1 MKTRAL
7 FSLAVTLGVIAAGCG
22 PSDEAVRSIVRDEMA
37 AAMKRQAITNASV
50 IGPYSPAIRAGNF
63 LFVSGQIALDQAT
76 GTMKQESLEAETH
89 QVLDNV
95 MAILRSQGY
104 DPSHVVSATVYL
116 KNMKDY
122 AAVNKIYAGYF
133 KENDYPARVAV
144 EVAALPR
151 GANVEISVIACKTH

>member
-1 MKTRAL
+1 MRTRAL
-7 FSLAVTLGVIAAGCG
+7 FFLPLMLVVSGCG
-22 PSDEAVRSIVRDEMA
+22 PSDETVRGIVRDELA
-37 AAMKRQAITNASV
+37 AAMKRQAVTNANV
-50 IGPYSPAIRAGNF
+50 IGPYSPAIRVGNF
-63 LFVSGQIALDQAT
+63 LFVSGQIALDPAT
-76 GTMKQESLEAETH
+76 GAMKQESLEAETR

-95 MAILRSQGY
+95 TAILRSQGY
-104 DPSHVVSATVYL
+104 DGSHVVSATVYL

-151 GANVEISVIACKTH
+151 GANIEIQVIACKTN